1 VRYLWLVE
9 YLFFICS
16 HSASKISE
24 APAMPDLDVI
34 QSEIKRMRG
43 QIGRQRM
50 EILQL
55 QRAGIAT
62 ASAEVLLQRMI
73 GNLETLRAQRDRLK
87 KEQPQPSQ
95 RRVLGGRRW

>member
-1 VRYLWLVE
+1 
-9 YLFFICS
+9 
-16 HSASKISE
+16 
-24 APAMPDLDVI
+24 MPDLDVI

-73 GNLETLRAQRDRLK
+73 GNLETLRTQRDGLK
-87 KEQPQPSQ
+87 K
-95 RRVLGGRRW
+95 